1 MEDERAGSL
10 RSTTP
15 SRCNGALP
23 SKYMCTNLSFTYI
36 HDRCVCP
43 ITELENS
50 MLTQSLDQRDLC
62 ARTGLGS
69 CLGGPLLTSPHG
81 PYGCTRSFIW
91 WIILLS
97 LGYVTRP
104 LKSLP
109 LQDLLSRQSE
119 TLSKCCNPLTKTI
132 FSAPL

>member
-1 MEDERAGSL
+1 
-10 RSTTP
+10 
-15 SRCNGALP
+15 
-23 SKYMCTNLSFTYI
+23 
-36 HDRCVCP
+36 
-43 ITELENS
+43 

-104 LKSLP
+104 LKSRL
-109 LQDLLSRQSE
+109 LQDLLSRHSE
-119 TLSKCCNPLTKTI
+119 TLSKLCIPPTKTI
-132 FSAPL
+132 ISAPPQHYLAMLFRKCFVCCRQICACILKDRVFLSSTDGRKWNHMSFDDKI